1 MGTSEPEVSDEE
13 ILTVFARRDESGLEA
28 REVTEDLPMDLDIL
42 NDRLDDLYER
52 GLLDSEDVPGGTE
65 WSIPP
70 GVEDDLS
77 PSDTDIETNVEMQAE
92 DASDLETSP
101 RRTDARGP
109 SVEMPEDEP
118 VGDAEEPTTD
128 LIDAMD
134 LPGTPDQQ
142 DERREALRAA
152 YRYLRDGINAQ
163 KDDFTDD
170 VFADHPAG
178 YDDPDDGWW
187 EQVVQPGLVALP
199 DVERRDDEWRYVGE
213 ESREDTAR
221 RI

>member
-52 GLLDSEDVPGGTE
+52 GLLDSENVLGGTE

-92 DASDLETSP
+92 DTSNLETSP
-101 RRTDARGP
+101 RRTDARSTG
-109 SVEMPEDEP
+109 VEMPEDEP
-118 VGDAEEPTTD
+118 VGDTEEPTTD

-170 VFADHPAG
+170 VFPDHPAG

-221 RI
+221 RT

>member
-1 MGTSEPEVSDEE
+1 
-13 ILTVFARRDESGLEA
+13 
-28 REVTEDLPMDLDIL
+28 MDLDVL

-70 GVEDDLS
+70 DVEDDLS

-101 RRTDARGP
+101 RRTDARSTG
-109 SVEMPEDEP
+109 VEMPEDEP
-118 VGDAEEPTTD
+118 VGDTEEPTTD
-128 LIDAMD
+128 RIDAMD
-134 LPGTPDQQ
+134 LPGTPNQQ
-142 DERREALRAA
+142 EDRREALRAA

-199 DVERRDDEWRYVGE
+199 DVERRDDEWRFVGE
-213 ESREDTAR
+213 EPREDTAR
-221 RI
+221 RT

>member
-65 WSIPP
+65 WSIAP

-77 PSDTDIETNVEMQAE
+77 LSEAEIETNVEAQAE
-92 DASDLETSP
+92 SADLETSP

-109 SVEMPEDEP
+109 GVEMPEDEP
-118 VGDAEEPTTD
+118 VGDADEPTTD
-128 LIDAMD
+128 LIAAMD

-142 DERREALRAA
+142 EERREALRAA
-152 YRYLRDGINAQ
+152 YRYLRDGASAQ
-163 KDDFTDD
+163 KDDFMDD
-170 VFADHPAG
+170 VFPEHRAG

-187 EQVVQPGLVALP
+187 EQVVRPGLVALP
-199 DVERRDDEWRYVGE
+199 DVERRDDQWRFVGDE
-213 ESREDTAR
+213 EPR
-221 RI
+221 